1 MHKQVEIEGKT
12 LPLASSLL
20 LDEVLK
26 CLISNTPAIERRC
39 HYLLKDKWLIASKDE
54 HNIKRS
60 KHDLCYHLM
69 NGDII
74 AKGAKTMQEILRHE
88 EYCLL
93 CPENFDKNNEEVIPA
108 NIWHPDKI
116 SWEDNK
122 LIIKEGANIKWM
134 INGEKLDCF
143 SEISIDIFE
152 AGKIWSHLIQSPLTV
167 ENQTDVA
174 LREIE
179 NKVTRQEKEYIVSN
193 KEIDELKREIQKLE
207 EANARLKKALCE
219 NPKAI
224 KSLYRIIL
232 AMAIKKY
239 SYKPDSKN
247 NSATSNISGTTTEFN
262 LTVKEDTVREWLKI
276 SSQILKDEYDL
287 PKSN

>member
-54 HNIKRS
+54 HNIKRA

-116 SWEDNK
+116 SWEENK

-152 AGKIWSHLIQSPLTV
+152 AGKIWSYLIQSPLTV

-174 LREIE
+174 SKKMDHEFM
-179 NKVTRQEKEYIVSN
+179 QEQTDKTIPSN
-193 KEIDELKREIQKLE
+193 EIDNLQ
-207 EANARLKKALCE
+207 
-219 NPKAI
+219 
-224 KSLYRIIL
+224 
-232 AMAIKKY
+232 
-239 SYKPDSKN
+239 SYI
-247 NSATSNISGTTTEFN
+247 A
-262 LTVKEDTVREWLKI
+262 
-276 SSQILKDEYDL
+276 ILKDENKSLKEELQSLQRRREDSDRETLLKIIIGMAMDGYGYKPKAQRNVAPKKIERSIENTGIKVTDL
-287 PKSN
+287 TTLHN